1 MQISKG
7 KRHSPQW
14 FTDAWPRSLFI
25 HHILA
30 GRDDV
35 ASVEAKRKIG
45 GVEDKL
51 ISFLQTEGLSFPSEA
66 DAVKRHCEKVSLKD
80 VEDGVGEAGTR
91 KASWIDDRNTE
102 DLDAVDVGGNS
113 RQCRNWLTATE
124 LLKYLK
130 EPVWP
135 TRVPSSLVVQS
146 LTHASDTTVRRSLTR
161 SDVFC
166 KNFSSTIFVCT
177 SNCDVGASPT

>member
-7 KRHSPQW
+7 KQHSPQW
-14 FTDAWPRSLFI
+14 FTNAWPRSLFT

-30 GRDDV
+30 GRDDES
-35 ASVEAKRKIG
+35 SVEAKRKIG

-51 ISFLQTEGLSFPSEA
+51 ISFLQTSEGLSFPSEA

-80 VEDGVGEAGTR
+80 VEEGVGEAGTR
-91 KASWIDDRNTE
+91 KASWVDDRNTE

-124 LLKYLK
+124 LLRYLN

-135 TRVPSSLVVQS
+135 ARPPPSLVTQS
-146 LTHASDTTVRRSLTR
+146 LTRASDTAMRRSLTR

-166 KNFSSTIFVCT
+166 KNFSALFSCVLLIVT
-177 SNCDVGASPT
+177 